1 MRKGGGAPRVKASA
15 SRKAPGAI
23 DAYLAARPAS
33 VRRVLEA
40 LRRTIHAAVPE
51 AEESISYGMPAF
63 RLHGRPLVA
72 FGAASGHCAFYPMSA
87 ATVAAHQRQLE
98 PYDTSTGT
106 IRFLAARPLP
116 AVLVK
121 QLVKARVLELT
132 GDGPGPS
139 PGTRDRHTASRKGSR
154 T

>member
-1 MRKGGGAPRVKASA
+1 MRKGVGGARTKAPA
-15 SRKAPGAI
+15 PRKAPGGI
-23 DAYLAARPAS
+23 DAYLTTRPAS

-40 LRRTIHAAVPE
+40 LRRTIQAAVPE

-87 ATVAAHQRQLE
+87 ATIEAHQRHLE
-98 PYDTSTGT
+98 RYDTSKGI
-106 IRFLAARPLP
+106 IRFPADRPLP
-116 AVLVK
+116 AALVK
-121 QLVKARVLELT
+121 RLVTTRVVELS
-132 GDGPGPS
+132 GDESRPS
-139 PGTRDRHTASRKGSR
+139 PSTRGRHTASRKGIR